1 MRQLVSRLEGAT
13 EGLMA
18 LDLTIMVGL
27 VFSNAVAR
35 YGFGSGF
42 AGAEELARLLFVWMI
57 FLGAILALRRRG
69 HLGVELVQQR
79 LPSPV
84 RKASA
89 VLSHIL
95 ILYALWLFTYGSWKQ
110 TIIGMTTY
118 STVLHYPNAI
128 MASAGLVCA
137 VAMSLTVLSNLLAIL
152 ANDSRA
158 HIPGEDAA
166 ASSSHEEAAA

>member
-1 MRQLVSRLEGAT
+1 MKKLVSRLEGVT

-18 LDLTIMVGL
+18 IDLTIMVGL

-79 LPSPV
+79 LPRPV
-84 RKASA
+84 RRASA
-89 VLSHIL
+89 IISHLL
-95 ILYALWLFTYGSWKQ
+95 ILYALWLFMYGSWKQ
-110 TIIGMTTY
+110 TVIGMSTY

-137 VAMSLTVLSNLLAIL
+137 VAMSLTILSNLFAIL
-152 ANDSRA
+152 ANDPRA
-158 HIPGEDAA
+158 AIPGE
-166 ASSSHEEAAA
+166 EAAVSNAHGEVSK